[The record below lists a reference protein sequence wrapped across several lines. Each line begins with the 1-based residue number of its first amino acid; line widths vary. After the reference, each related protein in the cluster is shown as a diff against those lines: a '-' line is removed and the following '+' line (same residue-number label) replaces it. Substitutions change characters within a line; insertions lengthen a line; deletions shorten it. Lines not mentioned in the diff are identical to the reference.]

1 MASAAAFSAAES
13 DARDAAEVAAH
24 QAAHPERWSDEL
36 KEATRAW
43 QRIIRAI
50 RAGHA
55 ATLSRFGL
63 PPPLGVACAPGAA
76 EFLAQCAAD
85 ASLGTELDLVCNSG
99 YHPVLMQWLHDLVHK
114 SLTTVVVPDFWSR
127 YRQFAARGPAPGV
140 GTADKRG
147 ARVAHV
153 AELLRAVERICPLME
168 AHAGLLDWAE
178 RRGWRPPTAEEAA
191 KAAEAGESE
200 GGRRSA
206 GGDVRIS
213 LQTSVRGGAP
223 SADALNTWM
232 AAVWRRFFVEL
243 TSPHGSRVAV
253 EVAVVVVMAC
263 VARDVMVAAMRAQDM
278 NDDDDDDDDDDG
290 MGLDDDSEGEEGDP
304 MDVTTDPPDLT
315 DCPLATQL
323 REFSTRLQLL
333 EWRQLTEGA
342 LSAMLHSHLRAWID
356 RHCAKTFDT
365 PLLRRA
371 AC

>member
-55 ATLSRFGL
+55 ATLARFGL

-76 EFLAQCAAD
+76 EFLVQCAAD
-85 ASLGTELDLVCNSG
+85 ASLGAELDIVCNSG
-99 YHPVLMQWLHDLVHK
+99 YHPVLMQWLHGLVHK
-114 SLTTVVVPDFWSR
+114 CLTTVVVPDFWAR

-168 AHAGLLDWAE
+168 AHAGLMDWAA
-178 RRGWRPPTAEEAA
+178 RRGWRPPTAEEAEKA
-191 KAAEAGESE
+191 AAEAANSDGA
-200 GGRRSA
+200 RRSA

-213 LQTSVRGGAP
+213 LQTCVRGGAP
-223 SADALNTWM
+223 SADAFNTWM
-232 AAVWRRFFVEL
+232 ASVWRRFFIEL

-253 EVAVVVVMAC
+253 EV
-263 VARDVMVAAMRAQDM
+263 
-278 NDDDDDDDDDDG
+278 
-290 MGLDDDSEGEEGDP
+290 S
-304 MDVTTDPPDLT
+304 
-315 DCPLATQL
+315 
-323 REFSTRLQLL
+323 
-333 EWRQLTEGA
+333 
-342 LSAMLHSHLRAWID
+342 
-356 RHCAKTFDT
+356 
-365 PLLRRA
+365 PLLLWQPRRGRGQSR
-371 AC
+371 